1 MVKSIFIAA
10 GLLCVS
16 FSALAAP
23 RPLIAS
29 ESKIEFSVKEMGVA
43 VPGEFTRFQANIDI
57 NPEKLEKSS
66 ADLHIEV
73 GSLTTG
79 SEEADAI
86 AVDPNWLDKDHA
98 PHAIFKSSTIK
109 VLSVGHFEA
118 KGTLSIRNKVRDL
131 VIQFN
136 SADQADGKTVITSN
150 FIIKRSEFGIG
161 GGIWNEGGVVA
172 EEIPVKVK
180 LTLGKPKAAEPAKA
194 AAKPSSKTEAKVVTK
209 AVAKTKPVH

>member
-1 MVKSIFIAA
+1 MVKSMFMAA
-10 GLLCVS
+10 VLLCVS
-16 FSALAAP
+16 CAALAAP
-23 RPLIAS
+23 RPLITG

-98 PHAIFKSSTIK
+98 PQAIFKSSVIK
-109 VLSVGHFEA
+109 VLAAGRFEA

-180 LTLGKPKAAEPAKA
+180 LTLGKPKAVEPAKA
-194 AAKPSSKTEAKVVTK
+194 AAKPASKAAAKGATQTK
-209 AVAKTKPVH
+209 KTH

>member
-1 MVKSIFIAA
+1 MYKSVLLAA
-10 GLLCVS
+10 SLLSVSCV
-16 FSALAAP
+16 ALAAP

-98 PHAIFKSSTIK
+98 PHAIFKSSAIK
-109 VLSVGHFEA
+109 VLAAGRFEA
-118 KGTLSIRNKVRDL
+118 KGTLSIRNKARDL

-150 FIIKRSEFGIG
+150 FIIKRSEYGIG

-180 LTLGKPKAAEPAKA
+180 LTLGKPKAVEPVKATAKPLSKAQAKA
-194 AAKPSSKTEAKVVTK
+194 AANAKQ
-209 AVAKTKPVH
+209 HH